1 MLFFVFTSF
10 DSVPSD
16 ELQNKE
22 KVKCLDKKHPNQQI
36 ASSIEPVRRKP
47 METKEVD
54 SEDENARLLP
64 RVMLTV
70 VDIDSAH

>member
-1 MLFFVFTSF
+1 M
-10 DSVPSD
+10 
-16 ELQNKE
+16 
-22 KVKCLDKKHPNQQI
+22 DKKHPNQQI
-36 ASSIEPVRRKP
+36 ASSIERVRRKP

-54 SEDENARLLP
+54 IEDENARLLP